1 MILSSGVDL
10 IKISRIEQTLER
22 YGERFLERIYT
33 PREITLTGRNAPE
46 LAVRFAAKEAASKAL
61 GTGIGLIS
69 WRDMEITND
78 FLGKPE
84 LTLHGRAEARAA
96 ELGLVSWSVSLSH
109 SREMAIAVVIG
120 YGK

>member
-1 MILSSGVDL
+1 MNLSSGVDL
-10 IKISRIEQTLER
+10 IEISRIERTLEQ

-33 PREITLTGRNAPE
+33 PREITLTGRNAQE

-69 WRDMEITND
+69 WREMEISND
-78 FLGKPE
+78 LLGKPE
-84 LTLHGRAEARAA
+84 LTLYNRAKARAA
-96 ELGLVSWSVSLSH
+96 ELGIVFWSVSLSH
-109 SREMAIAVVIG
+109 SREMAIALVIG